1 MNDSIQFV
9 QVLFLVG
16 IFIIEKRVEFIL
28 SSFGILK
35 YDSVIKTIEKL
46 TFLPPI
52 NNSVTL

>member
-16 IFIIEKRVEFIL
+16 IFIIEKRVEFSL
-28 SSFGILK
+28 SSFGILN

-46 TFLPPI
+46 NFLPPI

>member
-16 IFIIEKRVEFIL
+16 IFIIEKCVEFSL
-28 SSFGILK
+28 PSFGILK
-35 YDSVIKTIEKL
+35 YDSVIKTIEML
-46 TFLPPI
+46 NFLPPI

>member
-16 IFIIEKRVEFIL
+16 IFIIEKRVEFSL

-46 TFLPPI
+46 NFLPPI

>member
-1 MNDSIQFV
+1 MNNSIQFV

-16 IFIIEKRVEFIL
+16 IFIIEKRAEFSL

-46 TFLPPI
+46 SFLPPI